1 MNSNE
6 AVNRFLYRPFILSMI
21 CICIFFFSSGCTS
34 RTERFLEENT
44 EAFTAEDQ
52 SGPGEEEKA
61 EEQDEQAFAVPSII
75 YVDVCGHVARPGVYT
90 FTEGS
95 RIYEAIEAAG
105 GFTDDA
111 AVTAVNRAEFLS
123 DAMQLYIPSQEEFC
137 GTGDQAVPD
146 VASAAAAPEADD
158 GLIDL
163 NTAGMDQLCELPGI
177 GESKASAILAYRD
190 KYGPFSSID
199 ELMQVNGIK
208 EGTFAKIKD
217 RSAIR

>member
-75 YVDVCGHVARPGVYT
+75 YVDVCGHVVRPGVYT

-111 AVTAVNRAEFLS
+111 AVTAVNRADFLS

-137 GTGDQAVPD
+137 GTRDQAMPEV
-146 VASAAAAPEADD
+146 AAAGAAAEVDD
-158 GLIDL
+158 GLVDL

-217 RSAIR
+217 RIAIR

>member
-6 AVNRFLYRPFILSMI
+6 TVNRFLYRPFIFSMI
-21 CICIFFFSSGCTS
+21 CIYVFFSSGCTS

-44 EAFTAEDQ
+44 EAFTAEEQSDQ
-52 SGPGEEEKA
+52 SEQGEA
-61 EEQDEQAFAVPSII
+61 EEQDDEASALPSVI

-105 GFTDDA
+105 GFTEEA
-111 AVTAVNRAEFLS
+111 AVTAVNRADFLS
-123 DAMQLYIPSQEEFC
+123 DAMQLYIPSQEEFY
-137 GTGDQAVPD
+137 GSGDIPATS
-146 VASAAAAPEADD
+146 SAAAGTTSSSDD
-158 GLIDL
+158 GTIDL
-163 NTAGMDQLCELPGI
+163 NTAGMDQLCTLPGI

-190 KYGPFSSID
+190 KYGPFASVE

-217 RSAIR
+217 RIAVR

>member
-6 AVNRFLYRPFILSMI
+6 TVNRFLYRPFILLMI
-21 CICIFFFSSGCTS
+21 CICVLLSSGCTS

-44 EAFTAEDQ
+44 EAFTT
-52 SGPGEEEKA
+52 
-61 EEQDEQAFAVPSII
+61 EEQNDPEEDRPEEQEVPGPDAPSLI
-75 YVDVCGHVARPGVYT
+75 YVDVCGYVACPGVYT

-105 GFTDDA
+105 GFTEEA
-111 AVTAVNRAEFLS
+111 AVTAVNRAQFLS
-123 DAMQLYIPSQEEFC
+123 DAMQLYIPSREEFY
-137 GTGDQAVPD
+137 GGGDISAP
-146 VASAAAAPEADD
+146 AAAGTASVSDD

-163 NTAGMDQLCELPGI
+163 NTAGMDQLCTLPGI

-217 RSAIR
+217 RIAIR

>member
-6 AVNRFLYRPFILSMI
+6 TVNRFLYRPFIFSMI
-21 CICIFFFSSGCTS
+21 CMCVFFSSGCTS

-44 EAFTAEDQ
+44 EAFTAEEQSDQ
-52 SGPGEEEKA
+52 SEQDKS
-61 EEQDEQAFAVPSII
+61 EEQDNEASAIPSVI

-105 GFTDDA
+105 GFTEDA
-111 AVTAVNRAEFLS
+111 AVTAVNRAEFLT
-123 DAMQLYIPSQEEFC
+123 DAMQLYIPSREEFY
-137 GTGDQAVPD
+137 GSGDMPAAD
-146 VASAAAAPEADD
+146 IAAAGTASPADD
-158 GLIDL
+158 GTIDL
-163 NTAGMDQLCELPGI
+163 NTAGMDQLCTLPGI

-190 KYGPFSSID
+190 KYGPFASVE

-217 RSAIR
+217 RIAVR

>member
-6 AVNRFLYRPFILSMI
+6 AVNRFLYRPVILSMI
-21 CICIFFFSSGCTS
+21 CICIFSSSGCTS

-44 EAFTAEDQ
+44 EAFTVEEQ
-52 SGPGEEEKA
+52 SDTGEEEKT
-61 EEQDEQAFAVPSII
+61 EEQDEQASAVPSII
-75 YVDVCGHVARPGVYT
+75 YVDVCGHVERPGVYT

-105 GFTDDA
+105 GFTEDA

-137 GTGDQAVPD
+137 GAGDQAMPEV
-146 VASAAAAPEADD
+146 AAAGAAAEIDD

-217 RSAIR
+217 RIAIR